1 MPGGGGT
8 SLALAI
14 EPDRAVRVLVVDD
27 DPTLRNMLTLLLERE
42 GFEPRAVADV
52 DQALACLAGETIDAV
67 LTDLIMPGRSGLVL
81 LAELRGRHP
90 AVPVI
95 AMTGSES
102 PALREAALVLGA
114 CVVLRKPFVLPA
126 LVDLLGKMTRAG
138 DAVRTGV

>member
-1 MPGGGGT
+1 M
-8 SLALAI
+8 SA
-14 EPDRAVRVLVVDD
+14 RVLVVDD
-27 DPTLRNMLTLLLERE
+27 DPALRNMLTLLLERE

-90 AVPVI
+90 TVPAI
-95 AMTGSES
+95 AMTGSDS

-114 CVVLRKPFVLPA
+114 RVVFRKPFRLRS
-126 LVDLLGKMTRAG
+126 LVDALGPLTRVG
-138 DAVRTGV
+138 DAAGTGL